1 MNIVKSAAIVLA
13 LAASLAVNA
22 QPTTIKHKGFECTT
36 CHVDGKLTPPDA
48 KTCLACHREESIVK
62 AGERFNFESYFKD
75 PRDGS
80 EIRKEVAINP
90 HDNFHYGRTDQC
102 VNCHREH
109 RPSTV
114 TCVVNSAAGC
124 CFIDSQCVGEGNSCF
139 LP

>member
-1 MNIVKSAAIVLA
+1 MNIFKSAAIVLA

-22 QPTTIKHKGFECTT
+22 QPTTIKHKGLECTT
-36 CHVDGKLTPPDA
+36 CHVDGRLTPPDA
-48 KTCLACHREESIVK
+48 KICLACHREESIVK

-90 HDNFHYGRTDQC
+90 HDNFHYGCIDQC

-114 TCVVNSAAGC
+114 TCEKCHDIEPWKMKA
-124 CFIDSQCVGEGNSCF
+124 
-139 LP
+139 PR

>member
-1 MNIVKSAAIVLA
+1 MNIFKSAAIVLA

-22 QPTTIKHKGFECTT
+22 QPTTIKCTT
-36 CHVDGKLTPPDA
+36 CHVDGRLTPPDA
-48 KTCLACHREESIVK
+48 KICLACHREESIVK

-114 TCVVNSAAGC
+114 TCEKC
-124 CFIDSQCVGEGNSCF
+124 HDID
-139 LP
+139 PWKMKAPR

>member
-1 MNIVKSAAIVLA
+1 MNIFKSAAIVLA
-13 LAASLAVNA
+13 LAASPAVNA
-22 QPTTIKHKGFECTT
+22 QPTTISTRGSECTT

-80 EIRKEVAINP
+80 ESAKEVAINP

-109 RPSTV
+109 RPEHRHLRKVPRHRTLEDEGAALSVLSTY
-114 TCVVNSAAGC
+114 SAT
-124 CFIDSQCVGEGNSCF
+124 
-139 LP
+139 

>member
-1 MNIVKSAAIVLA
+1 MNIFKSAAIVLA

-22 QPTTIKHKGFECTT
+22 QPTTIKHKGLECTT

-62 AGERFNFESYFKD
+62 AGERL
-75 PRDGS
+75 
-80 EIRKEVAINP
+80 NP

-114 TCVVNSAAGC
+114 TCEKCHDIEPWKMKA
-124 CFIDSQCVGEGNSCF
+124 
-139 LP
+139 PR

>member
-1 MNIVKSAAIVLA
+1 ML
-13 LAASLAVNA
+13 SLR
-22 QPTTIKHKGFECTT
+22 PSST

-114 TCVVNSAAGC
+114 TCEKCHDIEPWKMKA
-124 CFIDSQCVGEGNSCF
+124 
-139 LP
+139 PR

>member
-22 QPTTIKHKGFECTT
+22 QPTTIKHKGLECTT

-48 KTCLACHREESIVK
+48 KACLAWHSEESIAK

-80 EIRKEVAINP
+80 EICKKVAINRMTASITVVP
-90 HDNFHYGRTDQC
+90 ISASTAIANI
-102 VNCHREH
+102 VLA
-109 RPSTV
+109 PSPAK
-114 TCVVNSAAGC
+114 SATT
-124 CFIDSQCVGEGNSCF
+124 STPER
-139 LP
+139 

>member
-1 MNIVKSAAIVLA
+1 MNIFKSAAIVLA

-22 QPTTIKHKGFECTT
+22 QPTTIKHKGLECTT

-80 EIRKEVAINP
+80 EIRKKVAINRMTASITVVP
-90 HDNFHYGRTDQC
+90 ISASTAIANIVRAPSPAKSATTSNLGR
-102 VNCHREH
+102 
-109 RPSTV
+109 
-114 TCVVNSAAGC
+114 
-124 CFIDSQCVGEGNSCF
+124 
-139 LP
+139 

>member
-75 PRDGS
+75 RMTTSTMAVPIS
-80 EIRKEVAINP
+80 A
-90 HDNFHYGRTDQC
+90 
-102 VNCHREH
+102 
-109 RPSTV
+109 STV
-114 TCVVNSAAGC
+114 IANIVRAPSPAKSATTSNLGR
-124 CFIDSQCVGEGNSCF
+124 
-139 LP
+139 

>member
-1 MNIVKSAAIVLA
+1 MNIFKSAAIVLA

-22 QPTTIKHKGFECTT
+22 QPTTIKHKGLECTT

-48 KTCLACHREESIVK
+48 KTCLACHREESIDK

-114 TCVVNSAAGC
+114 TCEKCHDIEPWKMKA
-124 CFIDSQCVGEGNSCF
+124 
-139 LP
+139 PR